1 MDKPKS
7 HISQAGYI
15 VIDTPI
21 NVDSNS
27 RNSDWIKMDAVD
39 MGLDTKEKLLTWL
52 KRKGITLE
60 FYKTTREWL
69 WLVEAYPYAKEL

>member
-1 MDKPKS
+1 MDKPKF
-7 HISQAGYI
+7 HISEQGYP
-15 VIDTPI
+15 VIETPI

-39 MGLDTKEKLLTWL
+39 MGLDTKEKLLAWL

-60 FYKTTREWL
+60 LYKTTREWAR
-69 WLVEAYPYAKEL
+69 LVEAYPYAKEL

>member
-7 HISQAGYI
+7 HISQDGYI

-39 MGLDTKEKLLTWL
+39 MGLDTKEKLLAWL

-60 FYKTTREWL
+60 FYKTTQEWAR
-69 WLVEAYPYAKEL
+69 LVEAYPYAKEL

>member
-1 MDKPKS
+1 MVKPKS
-7 HISQAGYI
+7 HMSEAGYI

-21 NVDSNS
+21 NLDSNS

-39 MGLDTKEKLLTWL
+39 MGLDTREKLLAWL

-60 FYKTTREWL
+60 FYKTTPEWKR
-69 WLVEAYPYAKEL
+69 LVEAYPYAKEL

>member
-1 MDKPKS
+1 
-7 HISQAGYI
+7 

-39 MGLDTKEKLLTWL
+39 MGLDTREKLLAWL
-52 KRKGITLE
+52 TRKGITLE
-60 FYKTTREWL
+60 FYKTTPEWVR
-69 WLVEAYPYAKEL
+69 LVEAYPYAKEL